1 MITNTQNNVTF
12 SLPYKKTINDTFRC
26 RSCDTNLTSN
36 TTSNQFQ
43 RLKLIQK
50 TVRVDSS
57 LYAMNRAALTVYK
70 KPTTAT
76 FGVCWNQQS
85 DRPLPSIS
93 RATVPSG
100 SGSSMAV
107 SHKGGQW
114 GYGGRSYTQTS
125 SRPGGQTPGGVGCD
139 IKHNSYAR
147 YLNRIKG
154 KAPLRQ
160 EGAPINFGGYLPF
173 NLAYPVYGGKT
184 MKTGIISGCDCSNTK
199 ADNTRLYDNK
209 DNLYSNYFTNITY
222 TIAIGDDVYAIP
234 PCGVSTYLKAKVLYI
249 FDNSFV
255 IQFDNGII
263 DTQKLYQLK
272 EYKECIKE
280 TSPALYIKDIYDV
293 ENFLGVSC
301 LYPKNE
307 FIDQLFD

>member
-1 MITNTQNNVTF
+1 MASNKIVF
-12 SLPYKKTINDTFRC
+12 SLPYKKTVADTFRC
-26 RSCDTNLTSN
+26 RSCDTNLTAN

-50 TVRVDSS
+50 TVRVNSS

-70 KPTTAT
+70 RPTDAT
-76 FGVCWNQQS
+76 YGVCWNQQS
-85 DRPLPSIS
+85 DRPSPSIS

-114 GYGGRSYTQTS
+114 GYGGRSFTQTC
-125 SRPGGQTPGGVGCD
+125 SRPGGQTPGGIGCD

-154 KAPLRQ
+154 KGPLRQ
-160 EGAPINFGGYLPF
+160 QGAPVNFGGYLPF

-184 MKTGIISGCDCSNTK
+184 MKTGIISGCDCSGTK
-199 ADNTRLYDNK
+199 AENARLYDNK
-209 DNLYSNYFTNITY
+209 DNLYSNYFSNITY
-222 TIAIGDDVYAIP
+222 TIAIGDYVYAIP
-234 PCGVSTYLKAKVLYI
+234 PCGVSEYAIAKVLYI
-249 FDNSFV
+249 YDNSFV
-255 IQFDNGII
+255 IEFNDGII
-263 DTQKLYQLK
+263 DTQKLYQLR
-272 EYKECIKE
+272 EYKPCVTEP
-280 TSPALYIKDIYDV
+280 TSAIYIKDINDA
-293 ENFLGVSC
+293 ENFLNVSC

-307 FIDQLFD
+307 FIKQLFG

>member
-1 MITNTQNNVTF
+1 MTTTNFTF
-12 SLPYKKTINDTFRC
+12 YLPYKKTISDAYRC
-26 RSCDTNLTSN
+26 RSCDTNLTAN

-70 KPTTAT
+70 KPTAAT
-76 FGVCWNQQS
+76 YGVCWNQQS
-85 DRPLPSIS
+85 DRPLPSVS

-107 SHKGGQW
+107 SHKGGNW
-114 GYGGRSYTQTS
+114 GYGGRSYTQTC
-125 SRPGGQTPGGVGCD
+125 SRPGGQTPGGIGCD
-139 IKHNSYAR
+139 IKHNSYVR

-160 EGAPINFGGYLPF
+160 QGAPINFGGELPF

-184 MKTGIISGCDCSNTK
+184 MKTGIISGCDCSGTK
-199 ADNTRLYDNK
+199 EENARLYDNK
-209 DNLYSNYFTNITY
+209 DKLYSNYFTEIKY
-222 TIAIGDDVYAIP
+222 TISIGDYVYAIP
-234 PCGVSTYLKAKVLYI
+234 PCGSKEYLRAKVLYI
-249 FDNSFV
+249 YDNSFV
-255 IQFDNGII
+255 IEFDDGTK
-263 DTQKLYQLK
+263 DTQKLYQLR
-272 EYKECIKE
+272 EYKLCVNDS
-280 TSPALYIKDIYDV
+280 TVGLVIKDINNGD
-293 ENFLGVSC
+293 NFLNLSC

-307 FIDQLFD
+307 FYDQLFG